1 MKKQIISRR
10 GDAEACELCTLGV
23 ITLCFGRLGVP
34 TFVDAGEGCGGS
46 RSFPER
52 GDGVDCVMLLNI
64 GATDFEELC
73 VGLAG
78 TRLVLREFGM
88 ELLLINSFTPDGM
101 S

>member
-1 MKKQIISRR
+1 
-10 GDAEACELCTLGV
+10 
-23 ITLCFGRLGVP
+23 
-34 TFVDAGEGCGGS
+34 
-46 RSFPER
+46 
-52 GDGVDCVMLLNI
+52 MLLNI

-88 ELLLINSFTPDGM
+88 ELLPINSFSPDGM